1 MALIKR
7 VLLFFLSLVGIIV
20 LLVGATTS
28 YSQDVFM
35 AETTVTKTR
44 FYTIEWIDEADDLGK
59 KYVCGTKISTYDLSG
74 KKYIIE
80 YFYLLK
86 NNDEIVSQFTVDALQ
101 LSVENPDTAE
111 LKSMDIKL
119 YASISSKDGKGFLAG
134 MRGSDDTIRG
144 VGAEYT
150 EFDRE
155 GTTAIFKTMYKGG
168 FALEVHTI
176 PNSPIT
182 IPIEVNTEYTKE
194 KELVLDNCIIDLINN
209 QEHRMQS
216 SISIDESIASR
227 VG

>member
-7 VLLFFLSLVGIIV
+7 VLLFFLFLVGIIV
-20 LLVGATTS
+20 LLIGATTS

-44 FYTIEWIDEADDLGK
+44 FYTIEWIEEADDLGK
-59 KYVCGTKISTYDLSG
+59 KYVCGTKLSTYDLSG

-80 YFYLLK
+80 YYYLLK
-86 NNDEIVSQFTVDALQ
+86 SNDEIVSQFTVDALQ

-119 YASISSKDGKGFLAG
+119 YASILSKDGKGFLAG
-134 MRGSDDTIRG
+134 IRGPDDTISG

-155 GTTAIFKTMYKGG
+155 GTTAILKTMYKGG
-168 FALEVHTI
+168 FVLEVHTI

-194 KELVLDNCIIDLINN
+194 KELILDNCIVDLINN
-209 QEHRMQS
+209 QKHRIQS
-216 SISIDESIASR
+216 YILIDKLVASR